1 MTQTSNPTK
10 PSVDLVIVIDTS
22 PSMRDEAQGMSEA
35 TKIAMK
41 AAASNCPSDLRVTWL
56 GIEGRWN
63 GTNFNRTVRNY
74 LVQVCKVP
82 GNQLRG
88 RRRGELP
95 SAGAQEDGA
104 RAIEDLATYFDWR
117 NGASRAIFFLGDE
130 ALEGGGDKTEQA
142 DIEAANQAIEK
153 AKAAGVKIHTYF
165 ATSKSKHRDGISR
178 EYQRLASE
186 TGGQAFNDED
196 SVNGYVQLLE
206 TVICSS
212 RPTAVTPAEISSS
225 ASVLEPGVAFIQ
237 DSVAGKSSQL
247 YRLNLTTGKATFI
260 GATVQ
265 ELADLAFVNRQLYGV
280 AIQPGSQTSQ
290 LLNID
295 PASGQTTVVGNTG
308 FAMTGLAYDPIRQVL
323 YGTTAKQLISINP
336 VTGSGRPVMTVADQ
350 KYNCGEVAFDAQGNA
365 YITLIN
371 AERHKYLAACD
382 LTTGTIDI
390 IGDIGF
396 PNISSMKFYDNTL
409 YGITGNF
416 FNLGKNGELITI
428 NTNNAKGTLITMT
441 DPAKRWAG
449 FEIYNPLPQKT
460 PTQTPTSA
468 ATPQRAKPS
477 SKSANVT
484 DTVEKTPVTPISAAT
499 PPLAKPSS
507 SSKSANVTD
516 PLEKTPVTPLQT
528 PSSKPASLDKP
539 ATETPQPSGQP
550 VSINWQNLSFDSFE
564 RNPQQDI
571 VCVAPVR
578 TIVRREEEITIIR
591 RVRKVEEIDVS
602 PACPTNTTQL

>member
-10 PSVDLVIVIDTS
+10 PAVDLVVVIDTS
-22 PSMRDEAQGMSEA
+22 PSMRDEAQGLSEA
-35 TKIAMK
+35 TTVAIK
-41 AAASNCPSDLRVTWL
+41 AAAQACPSDLRVVWF

-104 RAIEDLATYFDWR
+104 RAIEDIATYFDWR
-117 NGASRAIFFLGDE
+117 AGASRAIFFLGDE
-130 ALEGGGDKTEQA
+130 ALEGGGDKTEPA
-142 DIEAANQAIEK
+142 DIEAANQTIEK

-165 ATSKSKHRDGISR
+165 GSSKSKYRDSINS
-178 EYQRLASE
+178 EYQRLATE
-186 TGGQAFNDED
+186 TGGQAFGDQD
-196 SVNGYVQLLE
+196 SVNGYVKLLE

-212 RPTAVTPAEISSS
+212 RSSAVTPPEISSS
-225 ASVLEPGVAFIQ
+225 PMALQAGMAYVQ
-237 DSVAGKSSQL
+237 DSVAGESSQL
-247 YRLNLTTGKATFI
+247 YRLDLTTGRATLI
-260 GATVQ
+260 GATLPEV
-265 ELADLAFVNRQLYGV
+265 ADLAFVNRQLYGV
-280 AIQPGSQTSQ
+280 AIKPGSQTSQ
-290 LLNID
+290 LLSID

-336 VTGSGRPVMTVADQ
+336 VTGAGRPVITVADQ
-350 KYNCGEVAFDAQGNA
+350 KHNCGEVAFDAQGHA

-371 AERHKYLAACD
+371 AERHKYLATCD
-382 LTTGTIDI
+382 LTTGTINI

-396 PNISSMKFYDNTL
+396 PNISSMKFYDNIL
-409 YGITGNF
+409 YAVTGNF
-416 FNLGKNGELITI
+416 FNLGQNGELIQI
-428 NTNNAKGTLITMT
+428 NTQTGQGTLVAMT
-441 DPAKRWAG
+441 DPPKRWAG
-449 FEIYNPLPQKT
+449 FEIYHPLPQKT
-460 PTQTPTSA
+460 STPAAKPA
-468 ATPQRAKPS
+468 ATPQPVKPS
-477 SKSANVT
+477 SPAANT
-484 DTVEKTPVTPISAAT
+484 SDSLEKQPVTPVT
-499 PPLAKPSS
+499 
-507 SSKSANVTD
+507 
-516 PLEKTPVTPLQT
+516 T
-528 PSSKPASLDKP
+528 PSSQPGSLNKPP
-539 ATETPQPSGQP
+539 TNTPQRSPQP
-550 VSINWQNLSFDSFE
+550 VSISWQNLSFDSFE

-571 VCVAPVR
+571 VCVTPVR